1 MNSNFIPE
9 CYETVAVTA
18 PSVKPI
24 IMNDTLH
31 YTADDEQCQILDK
44 LFHVVKH
51 CLLHNFKIYFALKC

>member
-1 MNSNFIPE
+1 MNSNFIAE

-31 YTADDEQCQILDK
+31 YTADDE
-44 LFHVVKH
+44 
-51 CLLHNFKIYFALKC
+51 